1 MKVEII
7 NNPGSASCAP
17 GPQTVDRGMRSS
29 VEPSAGEASP
39 TQQNEHPQ
47 RPTRRS
53 NVYVRVVEGEVVM
66 LDRQAGLIHQLNHT
80 ASHIWGLC
88 DGQRTLAQRLR
99 SAFEPLQSREGARLS
114 LTTELAPEFV
124 YAELLITSLT
134 LQHTECAQTA
144 GDMM

>member
-1 MKVEII
+1 MKVEIT

-17 GPQTVDRGMRSS
+17 GPQTVGRGMRSS

-39 TQQNEHPQ
+39 TQKNEHPH

-53 NVYVRVVEGEVVM
+53 NVHVRVVEGEVVM

-88 DGQRTLAQRLR
+88 DGQRTLAEIANQLALTFDTDASTAAQDVATLIRQFHSLRLLE
-99 SAFEPLQSREGARLS
+99 S
-114 LTTELAPEFV
+114 
-124 YAELLITSLT
+124 
-134 LQHTECAQTA
+134 C
-144 GDMM
+144 